1 MGFNTVEDKIKNLF
15 AKRTKEGSG
24 DGVRYD
30 TYLFYFSGL
39 TSEDGS
45 LVLGGKNSVF
55 ATSQYCCFLICM
67 NNFLYF
73 VRGSGGEAPSAE
85 QFFNK
90 NNAFL
95 CIFRPK

>member
-1 MGFNTVEDKIKNLF
+1 MGFTAVEEKIKNLF

-45 LVLGGKNSVF
+45 LVLGGNKTILSVQRVV
-55 ATSQYCCFLICM
+55 TISGCGHVFLETP
-67 NNFLYF
+67 
-73 VRGSGGEAPSAE
+73 VHR
-85 QFFNK
+85 
-90 NNAFL
+90 
-95 CIFRPK
+95 

>member
-1 MGFNTVEDKIKNLF
+1 MGFTAVEEKIKNLF

-45 LVLGGKNSVF
+45 LVLGGNKTILS
-55 ATSQYCCFLICM
+55 
-67 NNFLYF
+67 
-73 VRGSGGEAPSAE
+73 VRGIVTISGCGHVSSGKSWTNPPNR
-85 QFFNK
+85 FR
-90 NNAFL
+90 L
-95 CIFRPK
+95 CFPIILVCVRPVLNH

>member
-1 MGFNTVEDKIKNLF
+1 MSRFFALYLIEILGCDYSTLGMGFSTVEEKIKNLF

-45 LVLGGKNSVF
+45 LVLGGSKKLCDF
-55 ATSQYCCFLICM
+55 AM
-67 NNFLYF
+67 H
-73 VRGSGGEAPSAE
+73 
-85 QFFNK
+85 
-90 NNAFL
+90 
-95 CIFRPK
+95 IF